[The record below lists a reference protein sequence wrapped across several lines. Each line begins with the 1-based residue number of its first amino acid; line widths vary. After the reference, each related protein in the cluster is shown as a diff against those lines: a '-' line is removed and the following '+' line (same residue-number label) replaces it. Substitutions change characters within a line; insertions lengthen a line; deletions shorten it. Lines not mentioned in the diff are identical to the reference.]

1 MTLNKNL
8 KLLFVCGS
16 RGEWGYIRPIL
27 ELCKKRKINY
37 KLITTN
43 MVLLDEHGS
52 LINEIKKDFKVA
64 DKIMMS
70 VNGDTLNSMTKSL
83 GVYFTSFVDTLNRTK
98 PDWIII
104 AGDRGE
110 QFMSAIAGA
119 YSYIPVAHIQAGE
132 RSGNIDGVVRH
143 AIAKMS
149 HIHFAANKDAAKRLE
164 KLGEEKFRIFNV
176 GAPQLDEIYNNQISY
191 QFSKNKKN
199 FFLVVFHPVT
209 EEYKNNDKYIE
220 TICNTLNS
228 FKNKKIWILP
238 NNDAGNLIIKRKII
252 ELRHKDVEIYENLTR
267 SKYLGLLKK
276 CELII
281 GNSSSG
287 IIEAP
292 SFKTP
297 CINIGRRQIDR
308 LQSNNV
314 INIRCDEKEIKT
326 AINKAVSDRFKN
338 KLKKYNP
345 YGDGKS
351 SIKILEI
358 LQDTKIDE
366 KLLIKRNTY

>member
-1 MTLNKNL
+1 MNKKL

-27 ELCKKRKINY
+27 ELCKKEKIIY
-37 KLITTN
+37 ELITTN

-52 LINEIKKDFKVA
+52 LVNEIKKNFKVSNE
-64 DKIMMS
+64 IMMS
-70 VNGDTLNSMTKSL
+70 LSGDTLNSMTKSL
-83 GVYFTSFVDTLNRTK
+83 GIYFTSFVDTLNRLK

-143 AIAKMS
+143 AIAKIS
-149 HIHFAANKDAAKRLE
+149 HIHFASNNDAAKRLQ
-164 KLGEEKFRIFNV
+164 KLGEEKYRIFNV
-176 GAPQLDEIYNNQISY
+176 GAPQLDEIYLNKISY
-191 QFSKNKKN
+191 KFCANKKN

-209 EEYKNNDKYIE
+209 EEYAKNDRYIE
-220 TICNTLNS
+220 IICKTLNK

-238 NNDAGNLIIKRKII
+238 NNDAGNAVIKKKVV
-252 ELRHKDVEIYENLTR
+252 ELRDQNIEIHENVTR
-267 SKYLGLLKK
+267 SEYLGLLKR
-276 CELII
+276 CSLII

-287 IIEAP
+287 LIEAP
-292 SFKTP
+292 SFRTP
-297 CINIGRRQIDR
+297 CVNIGRRQIDR
-308 LQSNNV
+308 VQSNNV
-314 INIRCDEKEIKT
+314 INISCDEKKIKA
-326 AINKAVSDRFKN
+326 AIKKAMSKNFQNKIN
-338 KLKKYNP
+338 NINP

-351 SIKILEI
+351 SLKILNI
-358 LQDTKIDE
+358 LKKTKINE
-366 KLLIKRNTY
+366 KLLIKRITY